1 MLSMLRLLSIILLVS
16 NTLLADTTNE
26 KLEEFLVDKF
36 EENDRIKSVE
46 VKVQES
52 VPLKDLK
59 GWSGYIVEV
68 EAYLKENPSKQV
80 KQRMIWFSNGQM
92 ITKELV
98 DMESGR
104 PLVDLVKPK
113 FQNKFYKKENLIYG
127 NENAKHKVVLFSDPL
142 CPFCKGYIPGAIQ
155 DMKKDPKK
163 FAIYYY
169 HLPLERIHP
178 ASTQIVKM
186 ATAAELQGVKDV
198 TLKMYDIKVNPREA
212 DVKKILEAFNK
223 AVGTNLSEKDI
234 NDIKVLRHVNND
246 FDTAN
251 ELMVA
256 GTPTVYLDG
265 KMDESKNGYK
275 TVK

>member
-36 EENDRIKSVE
+36 EENDRIESVE

-92 ITKELV
+92 VTKELV

-265 KMDESKNGYK
+265 KIDESKKGYK

>member
-92 ITKELV
+92 VTKELV

-265 KMDESKNGYK
+265 KIDESKKGYK

>member
-1 MLSMLRLLSIILLVS
+1 MLSMLKLLSIILLVS

-265 KMDESKNGYK
+265 KIDESKKGYK
-275 TVK
+275 TAK